1 MGSLE
6 LQSVLYS
13 VLTTALPDIPVYDY
27 VPETAD
33 EPYIVIGEDYKTN
46 IGGKTDPIYEITV
59 SISVFSGYRGMKE
72 VKEISSSILNAVSA
86 IDTEYSGLFLR
97 FLRLENVEHKKEGEE
112 MRTAELSIVF
122 TAS

>member
-1 MGSLE
+1 MCSSE

-46 IGGKTDPIYEITV
+46 IGGKTDLIYEITV

>member
-1 MGSLE
+1 
-6 LQSVLYS
+6 
-13 VLTTALPDIPVYDY
+13 
-27 VPETAD
+27 
-33 EPYIVIGEDYKTN
+33 
-46 IGGKTDPIYEITV
+46 
-59 SISVFSGYRGMKE
+59 MKE

>member
-1 MGSLE
+1 MGSSE

-72 VKEISSSILNAVSA
+72 VKELSSSILNAVSA
-86 IDTEYSGLFLR
+86 IDTEYSGMFLR